1 MRYTVERE
9 GTLTPRVGFT
19 YFGQFIGHD
28 LSHDVTPLGGPY
40 LAADKVAN
48 YRMPSLNLE
57 QVYGGEPAKSPNLY
71 DGPAGAETFKIG
83 KTVGAGYPR
92 DVPIENRELLIAD
105 ERNLDNLILRQ
116 LHVVFLKFH
125 NETVRQL
132 MLGTISGAAGV
143 AFSALS
149 TYRLFVRG
157 IQRVLWRERFGC
169 QMIFYDEAVLDGSA
183 LTDALLETGSD
194 IVIWL
199 MPPLGTS
206 SCFARLRDRGIRS
219 LVITDEMPINGE
231 AGYYLSWQDAVIQGL
246 AEWKRSECA
255 KAVVVKD
262 GDSKSSGALGLMHSC
277 LAEAGLVFEIRDRT
291 QLRTSNRSSNPN
303 AGNCREIFLSAQSL
317 IQFAQA
323 GVDTLADLLRH
334 NRVLFIHGS
343 VDLPFQTK
351 LNRAFDTIKFDWPA
365 IVRRIVRD
373 LVASRYINHIEEQTI
388 FKGEWNAG
396 TTRGVVPF

>member
-1 MRYTVERE
+1 MERVVRDDPKKSSSLLPRLECLGNE
-9 GTLTPRVGFT
+9 GV
-19 YFGQFIGHD
+19 
-28 LSHDVTPLGGPY
+28 
-40 LAADKVAN
+40 AAKDRAAVALRLLRQAAVAN
-48 YRMPSLNLE
+48 RRSKGQPFYSIRAVARHFLLAPTTVTRL
-57 QVYGGEPAKSPNLY
+57 YGQL
-71 DGPAGAETFKIG
+71 
-83 KTVGAGYPR
+83 KTEG
-92 DVPIENRELLIAD
+92 I
-105 ERNLDNLILRQ
+105 
-116 LHVVFLKFH
+116 
-125 NETVRQL
+125 
-132 MLGTISGAAGV
+132 LGTIWGSKTIVEPTQLDNDIRLKAMV
-143 AFSALS
+143 VLPVPLLAFSALS

-157 IQRVLWRERFGC
+157 IQRVLWRERFGS
-169 QMIFYDEAVLDGSA
+169 QMIFYDEAVFDGSA

-277 LAEAGLVFEIRDRT
+277 LADAGFVFEIRDRT

-303 AGNCREIFLSAQSL
+303 AGNCGVIFLSAQSL

-323 GVDTLADLLRH
+323 GVDALADLLRH
-334 NRVLFIHGS
+334 NRVLFIHGG
-343 VDLPFQTK
+343 VELPFQTK
-351 LNRAFDTIKFDWPA
+351 LNRGFDTIKFDWPA

-373 LVASRYINHIEEQTI
+373 LVASRYTNHIEEQTI
-388 FKGEWNAG
+388 FKGEWIAG